1 MTDASTQVNATAVG
15 ADDADAA
22 PKRPEDVCEL
32 CWVLRIMTLESQ
44 AKGEPGGPLHVCAKR
59 MAAHTLAAL
68 KASDAA
74 AKVTAEAE
82 TFLANH
88 LKMIEVAD
96 RDRCDLGIM
105 QRNLV
110 LEQARSAELQK
121 RLDEAIRD
129 KERAQTAE
137 GEARRSMDH
146 ARAKWH
152 EASMEVNALRDEL
165 AAERDRKSGRC
176 GECGPAVQDT
186 LQALADQR
194 DEANA
199 RAAALRADRERDA
212 VEIRRLKDQL
222 AAKATEGP
230 RRDEPAQSLPVDM
243 IDLIHLAQ
251 RAEEWDQDALA
262 ADLYRAISAEIHRRA
277 VEIDESSVDG

>member
-15 ADDADAA
+15 ADDDDAA

-32 CWVLRIMTLESQ
+32 CWALRIMTLESQ

-88 LKMIEVAD
+88 LKMIEVAG

-105 QRNLV
+105 RRNLV

-129 KERAQTAE
+129 KEKAQAAE

-152 EASMEVNALRDEL
+152 EASKE
-165 AAERDRKSGRC
+165 AE
-176 GECGPAVQDT
+176 
-186 LQALADQR
+186 
-194 DEANA
+194 
-199 RAAALRADRERDA
+199 ALRADRERDA

-222 AAKATEGP
+222 AAKAKEGP
-230 RRDEPAQSLPVDM
+230 SRDEPPETLPVDM